1 MSVIII
7 DQRTLAVC
15 GDCLYFAANG
25 WDERV
30 TGNPL
35 PDPAP
40 MRLLPGYDLSS
51 VDDDPEPYFSWGPC
65 QGCGDTLGGSRY
77 DVVATLYGDPASHG
91 ETHGHPLVATT
102 CGTCGRAWCA
112 ECIPGPSSRCPF
124 EDRHAEEEPSWDETD
139 DEEPASCPACGEYID
154 FCMGHGP
161 IGDPVGFDVLDRHD
175 NDDHSRCHV
184 NGCDVA
190 AEELGPIHIDVHPM
204 DGFTLS
210 AMSGNYRI
218 ARRYVDY
225 SRTEALRDFRPRLR
239 EAGAWS

>member
-1 MSVIII
+1 MSTVSLC
-7 DQRTLAVC
+7 T
-15 GDCLYFAANG
+15 DCTHFAANG
-25 WDERV
+25 WDERM
-30 TGNPL
+30 TGRPL

-40 MRLLPGYDLSS
+40 MSLLPHVLVSGHAHLFDADRDEYMDCEGHVSK
-51 VDDDPEPYFSWGPC
+51 YPC
-65 QGCGDTLGGSRY
+65 HGCGSTLTGVRYCHDTAPCPPGTTGFPH
-77 DVVATLYGDPASHG
+77 AEQEA
-91 ETHGHPLVATT
+91 T
-102 CGTCGRAWCA
+102 CGTCGRTWCA
-112 ECIPGPSSRCPF
+112 RCTPTPASRCPY
-124 EDRHAEEEPSWDETD
+124 EAEHEEPSHGETD

-161 IGDPVGFDVLDRHD
+161 IGDPVGFDILDRHD

-190 AEELGPIHIDVHPM
+190 ADELGPIGLEVHPM

-218 ARRYVDY
+218 ARRYVGY
-225 SRTEALRDFRPRLR
+225 SRTEALRDFRLRLR